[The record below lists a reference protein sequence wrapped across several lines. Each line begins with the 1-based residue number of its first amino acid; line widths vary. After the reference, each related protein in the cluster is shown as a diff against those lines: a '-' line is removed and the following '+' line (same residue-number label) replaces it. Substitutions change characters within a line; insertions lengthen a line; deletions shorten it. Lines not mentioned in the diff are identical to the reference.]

1 MGWISVRQ
9 DIRWPI
15 RAQSLWSFL
24 QREFPHWHWPILQRG
39 DETHCILTTPQPT
52 APTRRRYLIIF
63 EFSEKSLTQL
73 STDIRV
79 RLGNGVKLKQ
89 NRWEE
94 TLKVT
99 PVKTYLNKRI
109 KSGGERLGIF
119 RQIQCTA
126 HLQLVSSRR
135 GSVPDIW
142 DIFATVRR

>member
-1 MGWISVRQ
+1 MWISVRQ
-9 DIRWPI
+9 DIGD
-15 RAQSLWSFL
+15 QSERRVCVVLSKENF
-24 QREFPHWHWPILQRG
+24 RPDTDPYCNR
-39 DETHCILTTPQPT
+39 ETHCILTTPQPT
-52 APTRRRYLIIF
+52 ASTRRRYLIIF
-63 EFSEKSLTQL
+63 EFSENSLTQL

-94 TLKVT
+94 TFKVT